1 MPDAP
6 NNNTMILENLVRKFK
21 EDNLLENQSDSSV
34 FEIFA
39 LAQITKKYDLS
50 FDEIEDSIV
59 DGGHDGGIDSI
70 IILVDESYILS
81 IEQVNEIK
89 FKPGSSITIYI
100 SQAKNEASTKE
111 GILDK
116 LSNTLPFLMDLEN
129 DEATLLSRFNPYLVE
144 KALILRAVWL
154 ESVNNGAKPKV
165 IFAYLNKANTVI
177 MGKAFVSKKD
187 QFLRTALKCMSGTD
201 PAFEVYGAETI
212 IHCFQQVKEN
222 ISILNFQQPPTQRY
236 FGAGL
241 TGFAYLGIVGL
252 SSYKSFI
259 TNNNNNIVES
269 LFEANVRHFQGDN
282 EVNRKIKETVQ
293 RDFDRDFWWMNNGVT
308 IIASEAEPHPQGLRL
323 HNVQIVNGLQTSI
336 IISEVLPPSTQD
348 PRSILV
354 KVIVTQDQDSIDK
367 IISASNSQT
376 QVTPNI
382 LRATEDIQRK
392 IESFFLGKGFFYD
405 RRKNFYK
412 NMGKPSNKIFDIKS
426 TAQVVHAIMNFDP
439 ATARSSPTKLMK
451 DDEIYRKIFNAGIP
465 FGVYLNGCLIFRT
478 IKDYQFG
485 LDQENKSL
493 CKNFTYHLCRILASL
508 ITGKPKPKP
517 SDLASITQEAI
528 ETADF
533 AKSIA
538 VLKEIL
544 KIYQIENPDEN
555 IINIAKSKKFSDEI
569 NGKIFSY
576 LE

>member
-6 NNNTMILENLVRKFK
+6 NNNTMILENLVKKFK
-21 EDNLLENQSDSSV
+21 EDNQLQNLPDSSV

-39 LAQITKKYDLS
+39 ISQITKKYDLS

-70 IILVDESYILS
+70 IILVDESYVLS
-81 IEQVNEIK
+81 QEQVNEIT
-89 FKPGSSITIYI
+89 FKPGSSIVIYI
-100 SQAKNEASTKE
+100 SQAKNEASTRE
-111 GILDK
+111 GVLDK
-116 LSNTLPFLMDLEN
+116 LNNTLPFLMNLEN
-129 DEATLLSRFNPYLVE
+129 DEATLLSRFNPNLVE
-144 KALILRAVWL
+144 KALILKAIWMK
-154 ESVNNGAKPKV
+154 SVNSGAKPKV
-165 IFAYLNKANTVI
+165 IFAYVNKANTVV
-177 MGKAFVSKKD
+177 MSSAFVSKKD
-187 QFLRTALKCMSGTD
+187 QFLRTASSCMTGTD
-201 PAFEVYGAETI
+201 AVFEVYGAEEI
-212 IHCFQQVKEN
+212 IRCFQQAKEN
-222 ISILNFQQPPTQRY
+222 VSILKFQQPPTQRY
-236 FGAGL
+236 FGTGL

-259 TNNNNNIVES
+259 TNDNGNIVES

-282 EVNRKIKETVQ
+282 EVNRKIRETVQ
-293 RDFDRDFWWMNNGVT
+293 RDLERDFWWMNNGVT
-308 IIASEAEPHPQGLRL
+308 IIASEANPHPEGLRL

-336 IISEVLPPSTQD
+336 IISEGLSPCAQD

-426 TAQVVHAIMNFDP
+426 TAQVVHAIKNFDP

-451 DDEIYRKIFNAGIP
+451 DDDIYGRIFSIGVP
-465 FGVYLNGCLIFRT
+465 FDVYLNCCLVFRT
-478 IKDYQFG
+478 LRDYQSG
-485 LDQENKSL
+485 LDQESKSF
-493 CKNFTYHLCRILASL
+493 CKNFTYHLCRIVASQL
-508 ITGKPKPKP
+508 TGKTSP
-517 SDLASITQEAI
+517 SPMELAHITHEQIDSADLSKTLEI
-528 ETADF
+528 
-533 AKSIA
+533 
-538 VLKEIL
+538 LKEIL
-544 KIYQIENPDEN
+544 EIYQQENPEEN
-555 IINIAKSKKFSDEI
+555 IINIAKSKKFSDMI
-569 NGKIFSY
+569 NKKMFSH
-576 LE
+576 L